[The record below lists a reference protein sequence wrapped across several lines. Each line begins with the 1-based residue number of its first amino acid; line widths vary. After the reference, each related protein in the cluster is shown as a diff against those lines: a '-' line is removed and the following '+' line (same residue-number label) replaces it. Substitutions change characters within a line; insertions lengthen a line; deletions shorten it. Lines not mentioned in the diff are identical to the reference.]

1 MSYQTNSSVSMFYF
15 SVLFCFVLFF
25 CFLSRVI
32 FVFLLSLG
40 MVMYA
45 NEVETKVKEKN
56 TCDKKL
62 TTTYMWSV
70 TVQFSQT
77 GYYVQGS
84 YLQVYTFS

>member
-1 MSYQTNSSVSMFYF
+1 M
-15 SVLFCFVLFF
+15 
-25 CFLSRVI
+25 
-32 FVFLLSLG
+32 SLG